1 MASDEE
7 LMRAVQ
13 QGDLSAFEQI
23 VLRHQTAAWSTAC
36 RLLNDPAEAEDVAQ
50 DAFLRVLDAA
60 PRYQPTAKFQTYF
73 LQIVT
78 RLCLDRV
85 RKKRPL
91 YTDTLPDT
99 PASGASPPRGL
110 LDRERNQVVRQALD
124 KLPAQQRLA
133 LTLRYDEELS
143 YQEIAA
149 VLHVTP
155 KAVER
160 LLARGRAA
168 LAVLL
173 SDQRK
178 ELFNR
183 EGVFRR
189 SSV

>member
-13 QGDLSAFEQI
+13 HGDLSAFEQI
-23 VLRHQTAAWSTAC
+23 VLRHQAVAWNTAC
-36 RLLNDPAEAEDVAQ
+36 RFLNDPAEAEDVAQ

-60 PRYQPTAKFQTYF
+60 PRYQPTARFRTYL
-73 LQIVT
+73 LQIVM

-91 YTDTLPDT
+91 YTDTLPDA
-99 PASGASPPRGL
+99 PASGASPSGGL
-110 LDRERNQVVRQALD
+110 LDRERNQMVRQALD
-124 KLPAQQRLA
+124 KLSAQQRLA
-133 LTLRYDEELS
+133 LILRYDEELS

-149 VLHVTP
+149 VLQVTP

-168 LAVLL
+168 LGALL
-173 SDQRK
+173 SDQRE

>member
-1 MASDEE
+1 
-7 LMRAVQ
+7 MRAVQ
-13 QGDLSAFEQI
+13 HGDLSAFEQI
-23 VLRHQTAAWSTAC
+23 VLRHQAVAWNTAC
-36 RLLNDPAEAEDVAQ
+36 RFLNDPAEAEDVAQ

-60 PRYQPTAKFQTYF
+60 PRYQPTARFRTYL
-73 LQIVT
+73 LQIVM

-91 YTDTLPDT
+91 YTDTLPDA
-99 PASGASPPRGL
+99 PASGASPSGGL
-110 LDRERNQVVRQALD
+110 LDRERNQMVRQALD
-124 KLPAQQRLA
+124 KLSAQQRLA
-133 LTLRYDEELS
+133 LILRYDEELS

-149 VLHVTP
+149 VLQVTP

-168 LAVLL
+168 LGALL
-173 SDQRK
+173 SDQRE